1 MAAKKLILFVCEG
14 NSIRSIIAE
23 AIFNEAC
30 KKNYF
35 AKSAGTL
42 PASVIH
48 PDTKKVLK
56 EIDIELKKEKPSPL
70 IFEDVDSAYRLVLL
84 EKNTPNFPVMIP
96 KDIIIQWNIKDPLGG
111 DIERFRKTRD
121 EIFSAVGK
129 LIKELE

>member
-14 NSIRSIIAE
+14 NSIRSIMAE
-23 AIFNEAC
+23 AIFNEIS

-56 EIDIELKKEKPSPL
+56 EIDIEVKKEKPAPL
-70 IFEDVDSAYRLVLL
+70 IFEDVESAYKLVLL
-84 EKNTPNFPVMIP
+84 EKDTPNFPVMIP

-111 DIERFRKTRD
+111 DVGRFRKTRD
-121 EIFSAVGK
+121 EILSAVQK
-129 LIKELE
+129 LIKELG